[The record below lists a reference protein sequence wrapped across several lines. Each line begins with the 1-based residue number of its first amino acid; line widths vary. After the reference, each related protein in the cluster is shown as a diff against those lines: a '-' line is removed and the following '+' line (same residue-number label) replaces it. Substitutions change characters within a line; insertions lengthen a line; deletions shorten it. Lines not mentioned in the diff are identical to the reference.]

1 MGGLV
6 AVIYGLSGLASVFG
20 GFIADRL
27 PLKPVYAIGILL
39 QAPLLFFAAQNSGAV
54 LVFLLLLIVAFNTSV
69 LPAENMLLASFTPHK
84 YHGLIYGCKFILA
97 FGAGPAAVLIVSKIY
112 AISQEFV
119 ELFFL
124 SGFLLCAV
132 FLLAIFLPTKKTKQV

>member
-1 MGGLV
+1 
-6 AVIYGLSGLASVFG
+6 
-20 GFIADRL
+20 
-27 PLKPVYAIGILL
+27 
-39 QAPLLFFAAQNSGAV
+39 
-54 LVFLLLLIVAFNTSV
+54 
-69 LPAENMLLASFTPHK
+69 MLLASFTPHK

-112 AISQEFV
+112 EISQEFV

-124 SGFLLCAV
+124 SGFLLCVV

>member
-1 MGGLV
+1 MH
-6 AVIYGLSGLASVFG
+6 FG
-20 GFIADRL
+20 CFF
-27 PLKPVYAIGILL
+27 
-39 QAPLLFFAAQNSGAV
+39 LFFAAQNSGAV

-124 SGFLLCAV
+124 SGFLLCVV